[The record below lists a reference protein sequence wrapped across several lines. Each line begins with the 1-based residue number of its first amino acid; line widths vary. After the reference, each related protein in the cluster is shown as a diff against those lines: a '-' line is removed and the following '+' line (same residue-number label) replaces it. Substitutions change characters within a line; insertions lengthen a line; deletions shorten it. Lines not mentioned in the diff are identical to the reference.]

1 MVDIASVRPQ
11 AYCHFPFPPGRRSSS
26 RHTLSFS
33 LLKDSMR
40 LTRRV
45 VADTMQASEKI
56 ILQVL
61 PAVLLPLISGCASGL
76 LSTSESD
83 SFNSRISEL
92 LGNDDR
98 RETEEDNNFDTGTKR
113 VGHEHIGIAT
123 ELIRLIC
130 LLRSNP
136 HCMFPLVPQ

>member
-1 MVDIASVRPQ
+1 
-11 AYCHFPFPPGRRSSS
+11 
-26 RHTLSFS
+26 
-33 LLKDSMR
+33 MR

-98 RETEEDNNFDTGTKR
+98 RETEEDNNFDTGTKLK
-113 VGHEHIGIAT
+113 T
-123 ELIRLIC
+123 P
-130 LLRSNP
+130 LLRDRISVTGNNLIALRGVG
-136 HCMFPLVPQ
+136 LVTGLDGTGGDPPPSYLRKQLLDEMNRMKSV